1 MNLFGGLQSLT
12 SVLMGLMVLAALV
25 LLWQRDR
32 SVWLIVAI
40 VGEAV
45 GLVFRGAL
53 IAAPDLARSMPQLFS
68 IWSFTALVFA
78 VGLLAYAIERTSRK

>member
-53 IAAPDLARSMPQLFS
+53 IAVPDLVRSMPQLFS